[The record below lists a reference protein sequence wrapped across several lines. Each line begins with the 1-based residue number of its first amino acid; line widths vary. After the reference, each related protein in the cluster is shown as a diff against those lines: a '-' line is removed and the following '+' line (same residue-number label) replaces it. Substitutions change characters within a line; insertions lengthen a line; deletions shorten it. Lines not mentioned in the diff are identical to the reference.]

1 MEMIKLFVVLLC
13 VAACHPLNERVLEPY
28 SGRLP
33 LFTLAPDLILTTHTD
48 TLSLV
53 VMNGEESFEFAVVVT
68 IDGKKYDLIG
78 TPDVV
83 TPSEIYADAGES
95 QIIYRCDNETV
106 ILSFIAPEVDYGC
119 HPVNYMTC
127 KTVDGRP
134 LPFRVEVDQTN
145 IKGLSYGMLP
155 FKHNKDSVFY
165 MGYDDERYVQLFG
178 RNILPIWK
186 KNNDDVIADIVSEKN
201 LRNPAKGPVDLR
213 IKKAKL
219 DLSQD
224 KDGNLIYVTCY
235 YINRMTEIVG
245 YADTLAMCGE
255 RELLEG
261 LMNPILFYAESDLW
275 NAPFC
280 PPDIGAYPLV
290 MHRISDDTNYEWIT
304 EKALDIIA
312 DIDSLA
318 ANNRYSQKH
327 INVIEQWKDY
337 LKR

>member
-1 MEMIKLFVVLLC
+1 MEMIKLFAIMLC
-13 VAACHPLNERVLEPY
+13 VAACHPLNEKVLEPY

-33 LFTLAPDLILTTHTD
+33 LFTLAPDFILTTHTD
-48 TLSLV
+48 SLNSV

-95 QIIYRCDNETV
+95 QIIYRCHNETV

-219 DLSQD
+219 DLSLD

-235 YINRMTEIVG
+235 YVNRMTEIVG

-261 LMNPILFYAESDLW
+261 MMNPILFYAESDLW

-290 MHRISDDTNYEWIT
+290 MHRISDDMNYEWIT
-304 EKALDIIA
+304 SKALDIIA

-318 ANNRYSQKH
+318 DNNRYSQKH
-327 INVIEQWKDY
+327 INVIDQWKDY

>member
-1 MEMIKLFVVLLC
+1 MEMIKLFAILLC
-13 VAACHPLNERVLEPY
+13 VVACHPLDERVHEPY

-33 LFTLAPDLILTTHTD
+33 LFTLAPDFILTTHTD
-48 TLSLV
+48 SLSSV
-53 VMNGEESFEFAVVVT
+53 VMNGEESFEFSVVVT
-68 IDGKKYDLIG
+68 IDGNKYDLIG

-83 TPSEIYADAGES
+83 TPLEIYADAGES

-106 ILSFIAPEVDYGC
+106 VLSFIAPEVDYGC

-127 KTVDGRP
+127 KTMDGRS
-134 LPFRVEVDQTN
+134 LPFCVTVGQTH
-145 IKGLSYGMLP
+145 IKGLSYDMLQ
-155 FKHNKDSVFY
+155 NEQDESGVFY
-165 MGYDDERYVQLFG
+165 MGYDDERVVQLFG

-186 KNNDDVIADIVSEKN
+186 KNNDDVISDIVSEKN

-219 DLSQD
+219 NLSQD
-224 KDGNLIYVTCY
+224 EDGNLIYVTCY
-235 YINRMTEIVG
+235 YVNRMTEIADL
-245 YADTLAMCGE
+245 ADTLAMYGE

-261 LMNPILFYAESDLW
+261 LMNPILFYAETDLW
-275 NAPFC
+275 NAPYC

-290 MHRISDDTNYEWIT
+290 MHRISDDMNYDWIT
-304 EKALDIIA
+304 SKALDIIA

-318 ANNRYSQKH
+318 DNNRYSQKH
-327 INVIEQWKDY
+327 INVIEQWTNY

>member
-1 MEMIKLFVVLLC
+1 MEMIKLFAIMLC
-13 VAACHPLNERVLEPY
+13 VAACHPLNEKVLEPY

-33 LFTLAPDLILTTHTD
+33 LFTLAPDFILTTHTD
-48 TLSLV
+48 SLNSV
-53 VMNGEESFEFAVVVT
+53 VMNGEESFEFTVVVT
-68 IDGKKYDLIG
+68 IDCNKYDLIG

-106 ILSFIAPEVDYGC
+106 VLSFIAPEVDYGC

-134 LPFRVEVDQTN
+134 LPFCVAVGQTH

-155 FKHNKDSVFY
+155 LKQNKGSVFY
-165 MGYDDERYVQLFG
+165 MGYDDETVVQLFG

-186 KNNDDVIADIVSEKN
+186 KNNNDDIDEIVSKSN
-201 LRNPAKGPVDLR
+201 YRNPARGPVDLR

-219 DLSQD
+219 NLSQD

-235 YINRMTEIVG
+235 YVNRMTEIAG
-245 YADTLAMCGE
+245 FADTLAMYGE

-290 MHRISDDTNYEWIT
+290 MHRISDDMNYEWIT
-304 EKALDIIA
+304 SKALDIIA

-318 ANNRYSQKH
+318 DNNRYSQKH
-327 INVIEQWKDY
+327 INVIDQWKDY